1 MPEDT
6 APTPPAGGNEGV
18 VGTIH
23 VWAEAEVTHGPNW
36 KPEEH
41 DEEYR

>member
-1 MPEDT
+1 MPEETPT
-6 APTPPAGGNEGV
+6 AAPERGREGI
-18 VGTIH
+18 VGELR

>member
-1 MPEDT
+1 MPEET
-6 APTPPAGGNEGV
+6 AAAPTGGEGV
-18 VGTIH
+18 VGVVR

-41 DEEYR
+41 DEEVS

>member
-1 MPEDT
+1 MPEET
-6 APTPPAGGNEGV
+6 AAATTGDEGV
-18 VGTIH
+18 VGVVR

-41 DEEYR
+41 DEEVS

>member
-1 MPEDT
+1 MPEET
-6 APTPPAGGNEGV
+6 APVAPAGGEGV
-18 VGTIH
+18 VGVVR

-41 DEEYR
+41 DEEVS